1 MQRAIF
7 LMSAFLILGFFSSVS
22 AQTLTVIANTDTIAP
37 GGNNG
42 GSFVGFNETVIDNGR
57 IVFRGQDGNSNGLF
71 SSNNGV
77 LTRVV
82 DSSTNVPGET
92 ATFSNFSGT
101 TQRASISN
109 GSLAF
114 TSLGSAS
121 GGVYTINENGQIDA
135 IVRSQES
142 VPGQNN
148 STFASFAGQHIDNG
162 NIVFR
167 GGFGPFSSGIYVSE
181 NGNLSKVIDTLDGTP
196 IPGINSNFFSF
207 LPSDLEN
214 GTILFVGGGFNTTTG
229 LYQSNFDGVLSVVA
243 DINTPIPEGVGNFT
257 FFDNRFPNVDDGQ
270 VVFVGSGSNGQIGIY
285 LADDNG
291 ITKVA
296 DRNTLQPGSNSPFTD
311 LRERGNL

>member
-142 VPGQNN
+142 VPGHNN

-167 GGFGPFSSGIYVSE
+167 GGFGPFR
-181 NGNLSKVIDTLDGTP
+181 
-196 IPGINSNFFSF
+196 
-207 LPSDLEN
+207 
-214 GTILFVGGGFNTTTG
+214 
-229 LYQSNFDGVLSVVA
+229 VA
-243 DINTPIPEGVGNFT
+243 YTSLKTAI
-257 FFDNRFPNVDDGQ
+257 FP
-270 VVFVGSGSNGQIGIY
+270 
-285 LADDNG
+285 
-291 ITKVA
+291 K
-296 DRNTLQPGSNSPFTD
+296 
-311 LRERGNL
+311 